1 MSKPKCILCGKDLYN
16 GAPVNREHY
25 VPHVLIRNFSKLK
38 MNPEYSHA
46 LRIDLR
52 EDEGELMLAP
62 KSAHKE
68 WATVKTHAQCN
79 SDASPMCRDFKWIID
94 HIDHVPEDK
103 TNRIL
108 DYYAHIWGM
117 NQADLI
123 FRIIPDDE
131 LEAYYRTGE
140 FGITYAPGYL
150 WVGKIV
156 IGIMDTNQ
164 LFMKNDYE
172 KHTIFMGPK
181 PILEKVINDYADGE
195 EPDYANPYGWYH
207 RRMRATLGFRDA
219 D

>member
-1 MSKPKCILCGKDLYN
+1 MSKPKCILCGENLYN
-16 GAPVNREHY
+16 GKPVNREHY

-38 MNPEYSHA
+38 MNPKYSHA

-52 EDEGELMLAP
+52 EDEGELLLAP

-68 WATVKTHAQCN
+68 WATVKTHSKCN
-79 SDASPMCRDFKWIID
+79 SDASPMCQDFKWIID
-94 HIDHVPEDK
+94 HIDHVPADK
-103 TNRIL
+103 TRRIL

-117 NQADLI
+117 DKADLI

-156 IGIMDTNQ
+156 IGVMDTGHR
-164 LFMKNDYE
+164 FMQNDYE

-181 PILEKVINDYADGE
+181 PILERVIKDYEDGE

-207 RRMRATLGFRDA
+207 RRMRATLGLDNVK
-219 D
+219 